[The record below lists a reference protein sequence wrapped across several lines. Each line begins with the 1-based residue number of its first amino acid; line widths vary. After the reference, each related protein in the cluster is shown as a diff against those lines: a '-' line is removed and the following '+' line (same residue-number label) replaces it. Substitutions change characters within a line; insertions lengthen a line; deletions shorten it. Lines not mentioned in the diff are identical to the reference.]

1 MELNSLALTT
11 TVSGTLD
18 EVRPRVE
25 EALKAQGFS
34 VLTEIDMQETLLE
47 KLGERIGP
55 YTILGACNA
64 PLAYAGLQADPS
76 IGLLM
81 PCNVVLRSVT
91 GGTQVAAV
99 DPVKL
104 FDALPEAVRAR
115 TLPVAEGARKAL
127 AAALFSLG
135 NS

>member
-1 MELNSLALTT
+1 MQENALALSTV
-11 TVSGTLD
+11 VSGTVAD
-18 EVRPRVE
+18 VRPRVE

-34 VLTEIDMQETLLE
+34 VLTEIDMQQTLQE

-64 PLAYAGLQADPS
+64 PLAHAGLQADPS

-81 PCNVVLRSVT
+81 PCNVVLRAVT
-91 GGTQVAAV
+91 GGVQVAAV

-104 FDALPEAVRAR
+104 FDALPDDVRAR
-115 TLPVAEGARKAL
+115 TMHVAEGARKAL
-127 AAALFSLG
+127 AAALFALA
-135 NS
+135 